1 MVNAVSPVAKLMGF
15 PAFVW
20 MQEDNKVVIQ
30 PMAITAV
37 PSSTVVE
44 ISQEARQLLADE
56 QAGRRWDWEI

>member
-1 MVNAVSPVAKLMGF
+1 
-15 PAFVW
+15 
-20 MQEDNKVVIQ
+20 
-30 PMAITAV
+30 MAITAV